1 MPVFRL
7 ERLVTSSG
15 SATRSQAR
23 GLIKTGRVLINGAPA
38 KVGMRIDT
46 DRDLVTLDG
55 EPLNYVRR
63 VVYMMNKPKGV
74 VTATEDE
81 KEKTV
86 LDLMDDFA
94 KKRGVA
100 PAGRLDKD
108 TEGLLI
114 LTDDGELAHNIIAP
128 VKGVVKTYE
137 AEVSVV
143 PAPDAEE
150 RIAAG
155 LTLWDG
161 TQFLPARMERLGE
174 YQVRVFLS
182 EGKYHEVKRMLA
194 AVGAPVAKLKRV
206 AIGRLRLDPGL
217 EPGAFRHL
225 SDDEVGLMFEEI

>member
-1 MPVFRL
+1 MPIFRL
-7 ERLVTSSG
+7 ERLVTSTG
-15 SATRSQAR
+15 AATRSQAR
-23 GLIKTGRVLINGAPA
+23 GMIREGRVLINGEPA
-38 KVGMRIDT
+38 RVGMRVNT
-46 DRDLVTLDG
+46 ESDLVTLDG

-74 VTATEDE
+74 VTATEDG
-81 KEKTV
+81 KDKTV

-114 LTDDGELAHNIIAP
+114 LTDDGDLIHSIIAP
-128 VKGVVKTYE
+128 VREVVKTYE
-137 AEVSVV
+137 AVVSVI

-155 LTLWDG
+155 LKLWDG
-161 TQFLPARMERLGE
+161 TEFLPAKMERLGDYE
-174 YQVRVFLS
+174 VRVYLS

-194 AVGAPVAKLKRV
+194 AVGAPVAALKRV
-206 AIGRLRLDPGL
+206 AIGRLRLDPNL
-217 EPGAFRHL
+217 EPGSFRLL
-225 SDDEVGLMFEEI
+225 SEDETELMFREV